1 MIPVIIDRRCEQFYT
16 DTLEPYGYLYAST
29 VDGRWRRHAIEKP
42 EQSSSIALSQFRP
55 SDPMFNLAAGLLTDL
70 EETIVTKNYVLADVI
85 LKTAYVSVAAMAIVF
100 VSMLLLTTLH
110 P

>member
-1 MIPVIIDRRCEQFYT
+1 
-16 DTLEPYGYLYAST
+16 
-29 VDGRWRRHAIEKP
+29 
-42 EQSSSIALSQFRP
+42 
-55 SDPMFNLAAGLLTDL
+55 MFNLAAGLLTDL

-85 LKTAYVSVAAMAIVF
+85 LKTAYFSVAAMAIVF